1 MKLTVRNICKIAS
14 ADLRL
19 EGITVVIGNNNMG
32 KSTLGKVLYT
42 ALDAMAGLAEGIFD
56 ARVNYILRTARAPG
70 YPYMRRLFRPAD
82 FMLPSIGEDE
92 LLRRME
98 SSPIFS
104 TRSVGRLRLTLESEK
119 QDPAVLADLAGRL
132 SDAFGKSHTISDE
145 DLAHDVL
152 TQRMD
157 DYFNNQFLPKYL
169 GFHDESVVELEA
181 IRCHVRSTWGG
192 ESPCLKLTGVPMVN
206 SWFVGSPYVLD
217 AVSNP
222 SRRLGGIALDPVHR
236 KVVAALRRSTSGALV
251 ARRVAADELS
261 PIFDLL
267 EQPIPAKFSV
277 LEDGALG
284 YFSENLTEPLSAANL
299 SMGLKTFSVLR
310 LMLERNVLRA
320 GDAIV
325 LDEPENHLHPAYQVL
340 FAHIVVLLQRIYHL
354 TILLTTHSPYFMQA
368 IELYSRRYAAKDKE
382 KPRLSVYHPK
392 KADSLGR
399 VGFEEI
405 TDNMSEIYRKF
416 AGAMRELDQLRSE
429 VEDEEKGEDH
439 D

>member
-1 MKLTVRNICKIAS
+1 MKLVVRNICKIAG

-19 EGITVVIGNNNMG
+19 DGITVVIGNNNMG

-42 ALDAMAGLAEGIFD
+42 TLDAMTGLAEGIFD

-98 SSPIFS
+98 SSPVFS

-119 QDPAVLADLAGRL
+119 QDPAVLAELAGRL
-132 SDAFGKSHTISDE
+132 ADAFGKSRTISDE

-152 TQRMD
+152 TQRMG

-181 IRCHVRSTWGG
+181 IGSHVRSTWGV
-192 ESPCLKLTGVPMVN
+192 ESPSLKLTAVPMVN

-236 KVVAALRRSTSGALV
+236 KVVAALRRPSSGSLV
-251 ARRVAADELS
+251 ARRVTADELE
-261 PIFDLL
+261 PVFDLFKK
-267 EQPIPAKFSV
+267 PVADRFSV
-277 LEDGALG
+277 LEDGSLG
-284 YFSENLTEPLSAANL
+284 YMSENLTEPLSAANL

-325 LDEPENHLHPAYQVL
+325 LDEPENHLHPAYQML

-368 IELYSRRYAAKDKE
+368 IELYSRRYAAQAKE
-382 KPRLSVYHPK
+382 KATLSVYHPV

-399 VGFEEI
+399 VVFEDI

-429 VEDEEKGEDH
+429 VEDEEKDGEND
-439 D
+439 